1 MGRKIKIAL
10 VFVAAICLLAA
21 GGAYAW
27 DSVTKDTIADGV
39 TVGGVDI
46 GGLTEKQARKV
57 LRAEVV
63 EPYSRSLT
71 VTYEET
77 DFTLTAEELKVR
89 ADVDGMV
96 AEALE
101 ASQEGGL
108 PSRLLRKVTGSEV
121 DRDVEPRVGYAQATV
136 KEFVKT
142 IGAEVNR
149 EARNATVEASSTQV
163 EPTSSQVGI
172 TLRAD
177 DLAEAIDAEL
187 QTPDGARELTA
198 TVDEIEPEVTT
209 ESLAAQF
216 PHYLTVDRTGFK
228 LRYYRNLEL
237 EKTYDVAI
245 GAIGFETPEGTYHIT
260 NKHVNPTWY
269 VPVREWDGEL
279 AGEVIPPGPDNP
291 IKARWMGFYDGAGI
305 HGTDDEASIGT
316 AASKGCVRMRVTEVK
331 ELYDVVPDQTPIY
344 IG

>member
-1 MGRKIKIAL
+1 MPRFA
-10 VFVAAICLLAA
+10 
-21 GGAYAW
+21 
-27 DSVTKDTIADGV
+27 
-39 TVGGVDI
+39 
-46 GGLTEKQARKV
+46 
-57 LRAEVV
+57 
-63 EPYSRSLT
+63 
-71 VTYEET
+71 
-77 DFTLTAEELKVR
+77 LKVVGPSMDLMYPDGTIILCVR
-89 ADVDGMV
+89 YADLGRLPESGERVVCQRRDD
-96 AEALE
+96 
-101 ASQEGGL
+101 QGL
-108 PSRLLRKVTGSEV
+108 
-121 DRDVEPRVGYAQATV
+121 VEATV

-260 NKHVNPTWY
+260 NKQVNPTWY
-269 VPVREWDGEL
+269 VPDREWAGDL
-279 AGEVIPPGPDNP
+279 AGEGIPPGPDNP